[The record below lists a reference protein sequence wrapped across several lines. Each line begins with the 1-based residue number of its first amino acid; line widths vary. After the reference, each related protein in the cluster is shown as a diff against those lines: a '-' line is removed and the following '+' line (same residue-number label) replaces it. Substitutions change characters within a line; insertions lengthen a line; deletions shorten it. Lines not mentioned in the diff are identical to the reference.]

1 MDSNL
6 IIGLVISALSVLV
19 GLFASLATPLIKLNR
34 TIQKLNDQIDKIQEH
49 IDERDRQIK
58 LLHNEVDNH
67 SRWLQTDKL
76 RLDNHEARLE
86 ALDSK
91 IGYRDDERRNR
102 KEDIQ

>member
-6 IIGLVISALSVLV
+6 MIGLVVSALAVLV

-34 TIQKLNDQIDKIQEH
+34 TIQKLNDQIDRIQEH
-49 IDERDRQIK
+49 IIERDEQIK

-86 ALDSK
+86 ALDNK
-91 IGYRDDERRNR
+91 IGYRDDERRNQ
-102 KEDIQ
+102 KEYVQ

>member
-6 IIGLVISALSVLV
+6 MIGLVVSALAVLV

-34 TIQKLNDQIDKIQEH
+34 TIQKLNDQIDRIQEH
-49 IDERDRQIK
+49 ISERDEQIK

-86 ALDSK
+86 ALDNK
-91 IGYRDDERRNR
+91 IGYRDDERRNQ
-102 KEDIQ
+102 KEYVQ

>member
-6 IIGLVISALSVLV
+6 VIGLVVSALVVLV
-19 GLFASLATPLIKLNR
+19 GLFISLATPLIKLNK
-34 TIQKLNDQIDKIQEH
+34 TIQRLSDQIDNIQEH
-49 IDERDRQIK
+49 LSERDKQIK

-86 ALDSK
+86 ALDHK
-91 IGYRDDERRNR
+91 VGYKDDERGL
-102 KEDIQ
+102 KK